1 MAELLGDGAMG
12 LVLGLTGTGETVSG
26 GSELSEEEGEG
37 VLVCDTGWA
46 LRDEEGEG
54 VPVSDTGWALREEV
68 GEGVPVCDTG

>member
-12 LVLGLTGTGETVSG
+12 LVLGLTGTGEVVNGSSELTGTGEEVSG
-26 GSELSEEEGEG
+26 GSELSKEEGEG

-46 LRDEEGEG
+46 LRDE
-54 VPVSDTGWALREEV
+54 V